1 MRKFACLFLLSLMG
15 YGSLAQ
21 NPDRMLAEF
30 TQDQL
35 QNDSTKAI
43 AIQRLLQLSQQIIQ
57 WHGEL
62 ENVNKQLSTDLT
74 NLNSSYNELQ
84 ALSEINNKQ
93 LKALMTS
100 SSKNAEQQ
108 YLIIRENIIRSARTF
123 ELAANVI
130 TQLDIS
136 IDKNIRNAKDNK
148 LSNPESGVLGF
159 KLSDKI
165 KQFAEESLFRKESDV
180 ARFMNSVTAI
190 TNSELVRFMSPAPAL
205 SMAGSVIN
213 LLHGISY
220 NNKNLDTR
228 MISEFER
235 KITPYIMYYEKS
247 GVADDLII
255 YANTNLASQLGSIS
269 SELAGQL
276 NTILLNEK
284 FRTDLRIS
292 YLERGAEESHVE
304 FLRQRNKVYNELA
317 LDNYFS
323 RLERQYE
330 ENGLVNHS
338 RILAEK
344 SFLKDISNNLDKL
357 IQSAAILEFLER
369 EYFNAYNSYNS
380 SKLEAL
386 GIVPADSSN
395 REKIRALI
403 LETEANHH
411 SLIRKEKNAINI
423 RELIDNVE
431 NSKFSIKLI

>member
-357 IQSAAILEFLER
+357 SQSAAILEFLER